1 MSLDMNMN
9 IASAKP
15 IVREAQNM
23 QNDGGGGNL
32 GYMSQGNRDEKK
44 KKSYLDESI
53 FGKKQEDDVFV
64 FSNKPAKE
72 DTDNDSSV
80 TSMVGN
86 IIGKALKIFKN

>member
-15 IVREAQNM
+15 IVREAQTM

-32 GYMSQGNRDEKK
+32 GYMSQGNKDEKK

-64 FSNKPAKE
+64 FSNKTTNE
-72 DTDNDSSV
+72 DTENDNSV